1 MMDEIDKVLGSAH
14 GQQLP
19 SRTQETARRATTTVL
34 SKIWVIFHFLAV
46 HIHFERRHTLEIEG
60 S

>member
-19 SRTQETARRATTTVL
+19 TQM
-34 SKIWVIFHFLAV
+34 
-46 HIHFERRHTLEIEG
+46 LEMQG
-60 S
+60 YVSGLDALCGTYVNS